1 MACAFLLAS
10 NIYSFRDFKGSHQNA
25 ENSRHSMLFDGQK
38 MRSQH
43 DGTQAEP
50 DFEKMAQ
57 TIFKWVDTNSDNVI
71 TMEKV
76 EATLELSINERMKKK
91 ASLNTKCR
99 QAPQVN

>member
-25 ENSRHSMLFDGQK
+25 KNSRHSMLFDGQK

-43 DGTQAEP
+43 NGTQAEP